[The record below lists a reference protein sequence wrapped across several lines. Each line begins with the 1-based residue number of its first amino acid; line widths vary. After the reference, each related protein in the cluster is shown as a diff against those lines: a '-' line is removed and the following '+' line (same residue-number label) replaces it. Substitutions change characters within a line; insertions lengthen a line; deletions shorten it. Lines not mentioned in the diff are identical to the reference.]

1 MSDVTFFTS
10 LTYFNCSEYII
21 SELLFYLERIEFE
34 YISYSQDTSTEVT
47 KNDLLKRALTK
58 SLSADRLYGMQM
70 NVFQFKMLQTS
81 LSHNC
86 NHNFCTVSDIHKH
99 STFLLKESNLSHN
112 SYCNQYVQDCR

>member
-58 SLSADRLYGMQM
+58 SLSADRLYGMQI

-81 LSHNC
+81 LS
-86 NHNFCTVSDIHKH
+86 
-99 STFLLKESNLSHN
+99 
-112 SYCNQYVQDCR
+112 Q